1 MSLVLF
7 LSEMMIPMIIFYI
20 VGFGVLA
27 RRPVFDDFLTG
38 AKEGMK
44 SVVGIL
50 PTLIGLMTAVGVL
63 RTSGVLEMLA
73 DLLQIPAGWFRIPKE
88 IVPVTVVRMISN
100 SAATGLVLDIFKNCG
115 PDSYLGNLTSIMMGC
130 TETVFYTMSIYFMSA
145 GIQKSRWTL
154 PGALFATTSG
164 IAASIVLAR
173 MMG

>member
-7 LSEMMIPMIIFYI
+7 LSEMMIPLIIFYI

-44 SVVGIL
+44 NVVGIL
-50 PTLIGLMTAVGVL
+50 PTLIGLMIAVGVL

-73 DLLQIPAGWFRIPKE
+73 DLLQIPAGWLRIPKE
-88 IVPVTVVRMISN
+88 IVPVTLVRMISN
-100 SAATGLVLDIFKNCG
+100 SAATGLVLDIFKKCG

-154 PGALFATTSG
+154 PGALFATASG